1 MPWRGWRVDNAPRG
15 VQTMRDRLDF
25 RAATARDANVL
36 APLVLASGRQEFRF
50 LLDEDEAAC
59 EGFLASAL
67 AAPHGRFSW
76 RRHYVAT
83 VQDVPVAVMAIQ
95 DGRAG
100 WLDDPVAAGQFL
112 RYFGARRTAGIIRRG
127 LLLEREIP
135 KPSRHETLMAHCAT
149 HPDLRGSGVFRA
161 LFRHVIETSRLP
173 ASPRHALV
181 LDVLKHNTRAAA
193 LYRQL
198 GFVVAPGKRPSPR
211 ALPASLAADRM
222 MFSPLR

>member
-1 MPWRGWRVDNAPRG
+1 MRG
-15 VQTMRDRLDF
+15 RLGF
-25 RAATARDANVL
+25 RPAMARDANAL
-36 APLVLASGRQEFRF
+36 ASLVLASGEQEFQF
-50 LLDEDEAAC
+50 LFDDVNAAC
-59 EGFLASAL
+59 EDFLAYAI
-67 AAPHGRFSW
+67 ATPNGRFSW

-83 VQDVPVAVMAIQ
+83 VDDAPVAVMAIQ

-161 LFRHVIETSRLP
+161 LFQQVIETNRLP
-173 ASPRHALV
+173 ASAGQALV

-193 LYRQL
+193 LYRRL
-198 GFVVAPGKRPSPR
+198 GFVVATCNRPSPR
-211 ALPASLAADRM
+211 GLPTSLAADRM
-222 MFSPLR
+222 IFIHCAENGRKTGAA